1 MEASD
6 NGENPK
12 KLEMKSGGCHSDE
25 GKIASFLKQHDSKKS
40 DGLYK
45 AVKGLKFKD
54 ILTGNLEFGLMQSR
68 LVETGGKIVMELFRG
83 LLGIW
88 GNPVDKHVAERR
100 KLCLISF

>member
-54 ILTGNLEFGLMQSR
+54 ILTGNLVRINAEQI
-68 LVETGGKIVMELFRG
+68 GGNWWKDSDGIVSWSPWNMGQPRG
-83 LLGIW
+83 QT
-88 GNPVDKHVAERR
+88 RCR
-100 KLCLISF
+100 T